1 MVGIG
6 TDKVDIDS
14 HHYEYSSFLGK
25 DDQSWGFSY
34 RGLVQHNQRV
44 KYYGQKYSKGVIVG
58 VHLDLDRGTIE
69 FFLNRRPQGKAY
81 LNIPLD
87 RKVKLYPMVCST
99 SAKTSIKLINS
110 TSVKANLQYFCM
122 QTIAKHP
129 ELLEVR

>member
-122 QTIAKHP
+122 QTITKHP